1 MADGATIAEQIADIA
16 ASKAA
21 IAAAIEAK
29 GVTVPED
36 AKLADLAPLV
46 GQISGGGTSGP
57 DTCEIDRNTMTE
69 LVIPEGTTKIGNY
82 AFYGCEEM
90 TSLSLP
96 EGLTSIGEY
105 AFDRCG
111 RLTSLVLPKSLT
123 SIGMCA
129 FRECH
134 TINELTIPGG
144 IQTVEESAFSSPTS
158 LERLTIQSGVTTIKR
173 RAFYDCGSLRFL
185 TLPEG
190 LKTIGDDAFWHGII
204 SELIIPSSVT
214 EIGVYAFSGTSY
226 AHFYESLILPEGLK
240 TVGQAA
246 FSYCFNLKT
255 LSIPSSVASV
265 GRFAFDECPAT
276 CNITF
281 AKTKAEVSGMMDYPW
296 GITAGA
302 VIHCTDGDLTVS

>member
-1 MADGATIAEQIADIA
+1 MADGNTIAEQIADIA

-21 IAAAIEAK
+21 IAQAIAAK
-29 GVTVPED
+29 GVAVPEG
-36 AKLADLAPLV
+36 AKLADLAALV
-46 GQISGGGTSGP
+46 ANISGGGP
-57 DTCEIDRNTMTE
+57 DTCEIDRDTAMG
-69 LVIPEGTTKIGNY
+69 LVIPEGVKKIGNY

-111 RLTSLVLPKSLT
+111 KLTSLVLPKSLT

-144 IQTVEESAFSSPTS
+144 IQTVEESVFSSPTS

-173 RAFYDCGSLRFL
+173 RAFYDCGSLMFL

-190 LKTIGDDAFWHGII
+190 LKTIGVEAFSQGII

-214 EIGVYAFSGTSY
+214 EIGAYAFSGTSY

-240 TVGQAA
+240 TVEQCA
-246 FSYCFNLKT
+246 FNNCFNLKN
-255 LSIPSSVASV
+255 LSIPSSMTSV
-265 GRFAFDECPAT
+265 GYLAFAECPAT

-296 GITAGA
+296 GIMAGA
-302 VIHCTDGDLTVS
+302 VIHCTDGDLRVS

>member
-1 MADGATIAEQIADIA
+1 MADGNTIAEQIADIA

-21 IAAAIEAK
+21 IAQAISAK
-29 GVTVPED
+29 GVAVPEG
-36 AKLADLAPLV
+36 AKLADLAAKV
-46 GQISGGGTSGP
+46 GEISGGGTSGP
-57 DTCEIDRNTMTE
+57 DTCEIDRDEVTE
-69 LVIPEGTTKIGNY
+69 LVIPEGTKKIGNY

-111 RLTSLVLPKSLT
+111 KLTSLVLPKSLT

-129 FRECH
+129 FRTCH

-144 IQTVEESAFSSPTS
+144 IQTVEESVFSSPTS

-190 LKTIGDDAFWHGII
+190 LKTIGVEAFSQGII

-214 EIGVYAFSGTSY
+214 EIGAYAFSGTSY
-226 AHFYESLILPEGLK
+226 AHFYESFILLEGVK
-240 TVGQAA
+240 QV
-246 FSYCFNLKT
+246 
-255 LSIPSSVASV
+255 
-265 GRFAFDECPAT
+265 
-276 CNITF
+276 
-281 AKTKAEVSGMMDYPW
+281 
-296 GITAGA
+296 
-302 VIHCTDGDLTVS
+302 